1 MGFFDIFRS
10 KNKPLAADTTQ
21 PKVPKG
27 QVTTPVYLGKARGA
41 NLTNSITSITS
52 LSLSDH
58 VRSGT
63 MEDTIKKLVLS
74 SPDLSNA
81 VETKIKTTIPGN
93 YTAIAYDPLGQIDVE
108 ATKLLNQII
117 MKWEVST
124 YDYTKFTRSTD
135 LRTFSS
141 SLLFDSCRY
150 GAMCGELV
158 LDNMRLPSYPSAIS
172 SKLITWKDATPS
184 SYPVYNKK
192 IDLNFPTI
200 FYSSSI
206 QDNETAYS
214 DSPLMAAIQV
224 CMWDAEFVESLR
236 RAAIKN
242 MLQRLTITINTEEF
256 IKTLPAEA
264 QADKA
269 KLKAAMDATVAD
281 LTTQFANLSPEDAL
295 VYFDV
300 MEAGTIQDAN
310 RSEDRSMQ
318 VLHDIINGKVSAG
331 AKILPSMIGRGVSSN
346 SASTESALFLKS
358 ISSLQL
364 ELNIL
369 LSRMFTL
376 AIKLHGHDA
385 YAWFAYEE
393 VNLRP
398 PLELESFK
406 AIRQSSVLQQLSL
419 GMLKDEE
426 ACIMLTGNLPPDG
439 YKPLSGTMF
448 MNVSPNTGSGNDYSN
463 TSVSSSG
470 KPNSTQAQKDGEAE
484 KKGVKSS

>member
-1 MGFFDIFRS
+1 MGFFNIF
-10 KNKPLAADTTQ
+10 NKKISMIATE

-41 NLTNSITSITS
+41 NISDPSTSITS
-52 LSLSDH
+52 LSISDH

-63 MEDTIKKLVLS
+63 MQETIKKLVLT

-108 ATKLLNQII
+108 ATKILNQII

-124 YDYTKFTRSTD
+124 YDYTKFTHSTD

-141 SLLFDSCRY
+141 SLLFDACRY

-158 LDNMRLPSYPSAIS
+158 LDNMRMPSYPSAIS
-172 SKLITWKDATPS
+172 TKLITWKDDTPS

-192 IDLNFPTI
+192 IDLNFPTV

-206 QDNETAYS
+206 QDNETAYP
-214 DSPLMAAIQV
+214 DSPMLSAIQV
-224 CMWDAEFVESLR
+224 CMWDAEFMESLR
-236 RAAIKN
+236 KAAIKN

-264 QADKA
+264 QADKL
-269 KLKAAMDATVAD
+269 KLKQAMDATVAD
-281 LTTQFANLSPEDAL
+281 LTAQFANLSPEDAL

-300 MEAGTIQDAN
+300 MTAGTIQDAN

-358 ISSLQL
+358 ISALQL

-376 AIKLHGHDA
+376 AIKLNGFDA

-419 GMLKDEE
+419 GMLRDEE
-426 ACIMLTGNLPPDG
+426 ACIMLTGNLPPEG

-448 MNVSPNTGSGNDYSN
+448 MDNKPVDTTGNDYSN

-470 KPNSTQAQKDGEAE
+470 KPDSTQSQKDGET
-484 KKGVKSS
+484 KPKGVKS